1 MTINIKHAIIP
12 IKRSTYPTAIHGDL
26 FTELFN
32 KGAAGPFRSGFS
44 TDTDVANCWV
54 NSYP

>member
-1 MTINIKHAIIP
+1 MTINIMHAIIP

-54 NSYP
+54 NSCP